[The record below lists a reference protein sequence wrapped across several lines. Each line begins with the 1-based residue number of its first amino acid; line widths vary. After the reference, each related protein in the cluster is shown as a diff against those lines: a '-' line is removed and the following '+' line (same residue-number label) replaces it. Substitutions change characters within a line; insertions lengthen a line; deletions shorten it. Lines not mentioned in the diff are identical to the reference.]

1 MIRTRTAALI
11 GGLASAA
18 AIVATAAS
26 AGQVGPALAGA
37 YAYPNA
43 SGIGL
48 DEAVPMTLT
57 YLFVLAGTGLIVAF
71 AYLLIHPLAR
81 SRVGW
86 WIALGL
92 SALGLAVAAYN
103 AVQVEIPPIVKVVF
117 FLPPLAGIAWLA
129 ISRQGIRAED
139 RVRTGD

>member
-18 AIVATAAS
+18 AAVVTVVS
-26 AGQVGPALAGA
+26 AGQVRPALAGA

-48 DEAVPMTLT
+48 DEAVSVTLT
-57 YLFVLAGTGLIVAF
+57 YLFVLAGAGFVVAL
-71 AYLLIHPLAR
+71 AYLLIRPLAR

-103 AVQVEIPPIVKVVF
+103 AVQVEIPPVVRVVF

-129 ISRQGIRAED
+129 LSRQGVRAD
-139 RVRTGD
+139 NRVGIGG